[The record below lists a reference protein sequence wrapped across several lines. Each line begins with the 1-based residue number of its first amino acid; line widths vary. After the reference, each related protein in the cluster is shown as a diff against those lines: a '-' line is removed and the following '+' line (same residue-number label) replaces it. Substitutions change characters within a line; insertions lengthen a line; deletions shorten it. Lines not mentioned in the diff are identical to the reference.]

1 MKHFWASF
9 RSPPRCRN
17 GLDRGSQLSLFNTGI
32 GHQDGHLATKFLPG
46 EVGVLKFR
54 IADMSAKY
62 EKNIGTRGSCISFE
76 ATRALFG
83 YILSILQ
90 GLVSFV
96 PIVLLYRIS
105 LFLCYLE
112 NK

>member
-76 ATRALFG
+76 AARALFG
-83 YILSILQ
+83 YILFILQ
-90 GLVSFV
+90 GSVSFV
-96 PIVLLYRIS
+96 PIVLLYRI
-105 LFLCYLE
+105 LLVLCYLE